1 MAILIRPQEGL
12 LLIDGEWERADSAE
26 TLEDRDPGTGEV
38 VGVLAQGGSD
48 EVDRAVG
55 AARRAAGDWA
65 ATAASA
71 RANYLNLAAARLEG
85 EADEWA
91 ELMTREMGKPLPEAK
106 VECIRAARILEFFAG
121 EAHRPF
127 GEQYASDQAQTW
139 LFTRREPV
147 GVVGIITPW
156 NFPAAIP
163 AWKLAPALV
172 FGNVVVVKFAE
183 DAALTG
189 LWLAR
194 ALHEAGLP
202 PGVLNVV
209 LGPGSRVGA
218 AIVDHAGID
227 AISFTGSTQVG
238 RSILAAAGK
247 SAKKVQLEMGGH
259 NPVIVRA
266 DADLDHA
273 LDSVALGAF
282 ASAGQKCTA
291 TRRVYVAREL
301 YEEFVTR
308 LVERAEGMKIGY
320 GLDEGTE
327 MGPLVNEVQLEGV
340 LEAIARAE
348 KQGTLRCGGRRLTDG
363 DRARGSYMG
372 PAVLTDLPHDSELAC
387 EEVFGPAV
395 GVWPVDNDQEAIE
408 LANRTRYGLSAS
420 IFTRDLDVAKRFVE
434 QVRAG
439 ILHVNSQTA
448 GAEVH
453 VPFGGLAATGYGPH
467 EQGRAALEFFT
478 EQKTV
483 YLDPSSPR

>member
-1 MAILIRPQEGL
+1 MAILTRPQEGRI
-12 LLIDGEWERADSAE
+12 LIDGDWHWSASAE

-38 VGVLAQGGSD
+38 VGVLAQGGPD
-48 EVDRAVG
+48 EVDRAVA
-55 AARRAAGDWA
+55 AARRAAPDWA
-65 ATAASA
+65 ALAASA
-71 RANYLNLAAARLEG
+71 RASYLNLAAARLEG
-85 EADEWA
+85 EAEEWA

-106 VECIRAARILEFFAG
+106 VECIRAVRILQFFAG

-172 FGNVVVVKFAE
+172 FGNAVVVKFAE
-183 DAALTG
+183 DGALTG

-209 LGPGSRVGA
+209 LGAGSRVGA
-218 AIVDHAGID
+218 AIVDHSGID

-238 RSILAAAGK
+238 RTILAVAGK

-259 NPVIVRA
+259 NPVVVRA

-273 LDSVALGAF
+273 LNSVVLGAF
-282 ASAGQKCTA
+282 ASSGQKCTA
-291 TRRVYVAREL
+291 TRRVYVAGEA

-308 LVERAEGMKIGY
+308 LVARAKSLKVGY
-320 GLDEGTE
+320 GLDQGTE

-340 LEAIARAE
+340 LEAVGRAE

-363 DRARGSYMG
+363 DYARGCYLG
-372 PAVLTDLPHDSELAC
+372 PAVFTDLPHDSELAC
-387 EEVFGPAV
+387 EEVFGPVV
-395 GVWPVDNDQEAIE
+395 GVWSVDDDEEALQ

-420 IFTRDLDVAKRFVE
+420 IFTRDLDLAKRFVE
-434 QVRAG
+434 RTRAG
-439 ILHVNSQTA
+439 IVHVNSQTA

-467 EQGRAALEFFT
+467 EQGRAAIEFFT

-483 YLDPSSPR
+483 YLDPSTPP

>member
-1 MAILIRPQEGL
+1 MAILTRPQEGL
-12 LLIDGEWERADSAE
+12 LLVDGGWERGVSAE

-38 VGVLAQGGSD
+38 VGVLAQGGPD
-48 EVDRAVG
+48 DVDRAAV
-55 AARRAAGDWA
+55 AARRALPAWA
-65 ATAASA
+65 AAAASA
-71 RANYLNLAAARLEG
+71 RAKYLNLAAARLEA

-91 ELMTREMGKPLPEAK
+91 ELMTLEMGKPLPEAK
-106 VECIRAARILEFFAG
+106 VECIRAARILQFFAG
-121 EAHRPF
+121 EGHRPF

-172 FGNVVVVKFAE
+172 FGNTVVIKLAE
-183 DAALTG
+183 DGALTG
-189 LWLAR
+189 LRLAR
-194 ALHEAGLP
+194 ALQDAGLP

-209 LGPGSRVGA
+209 LGPGSSVGA

-238 RSILAAAGK
+238 RSILAAAAE

-259 NPVIVRA
+259 NPVVVRT
-266 DADLDHA
+266 DADLDQA
-273 LDSVALGAF
+273 LDSVVLGAF

-301 YEEFVTR
+301 YDEFVTR
-308 LVERAEGMKIGY
+308 LVARAERLKVGH
-320 GLDEGTE
+320 GLDEGTQ

-340 LEAIARAE
+340 LESVAGAE
-348 KQGTLRCGGRRLTDG
+348 KQGTLRCGGRRLTGG
-363 DRARGSYMG
+363 DYARGFYMS
-372 PAVLTDLPHDSELAC
+372 PAVLTDLPHDSELAS

-395 GVWPVDNDQEAIE
+395 GVWPVDGDEEAIE
-408 LANRTRYGLSAS
+408 LANRTRFGLSAS
-420 IFTRDLDVAKRFVE
+420 IFTRDLDAAKRFVE
-434 QVRAG
+434 RVRAG
-439 ILHVNSQTA
+439 IVHVNSQTA
-448 GAEVH
+448 GADIH

-467 EQGRAALEFFT
+467 EQGRAAIEFFT

-483 YLDPSSPR
+483 YLDPSSQG

>member
-1 MAILIRPQEGL
+1 MATLARPQEGL
-12 LLIDGEWERADSAE
+12 MLIGGTWERSGE

-38 VGVLAQGGSD
+38 VGVLAQGGPD
-48 EVDRAVG
+48 DVDRAVA
-55 AARRAAGDWA
+55 AARWALTQWAGTPASERARHL
-65 ATAASA
+65 T
-71 RANYLNLAAARLEG
+71 LAAARLEG

-106 VECIRAARILEFFAG
+106 VECIRAVRILQFFAG

-172 FGNVVVVKFAE
+172 FGNTVVVKFAE
-183 DAALTG
+183 DGALTG
-189 LWLAR
+189 SWLAR
-194 ALHEAGLP
+194 ALQEAGLP

-209 LGPGSRVGA
+209 VGAGSRVGA
-218 AIVDHAGID
+218 AIVDHTGVD

-238 RSILAAAGK
+238 RTILAAAGK
-247 SAKKVQLEMGGH
+247 NAKKVQLEMGGH
-259 NPVIVRA
+259 NPVVVRE
-266 DADLDHA
+266 DADLDNA
-273 LDSVALGAF
+273 LNAVVLGAF
-282 ASAGQKCTA
+282 ASSGQKCTA
-291 TRRVYVAREL
+291 TRRVYVAREI
-301 YEEFVTR
+301 YDEFVTR
-308 LVERAEGMKIGY
+308 LVARAKSLKVGY
-320 GLDEGTE
+320 GLHEDTE

-340 LEAIARAE
+340 LEALARAE
-348 KQGTLRCGGRRLTDG
+348 EQATLRSGGRRLTDG
-363 DRARGSYMG
+363 DYARGCYMS
-372 PAVLTDLPHDSELAC
+372 PAVLTDLSHDSEMAN

-395 GVWPVDNDQEAIE
+395 AVWPVEGDEEAIE

-439 ILHVNSQTA
+439 IVHVNSQTA

-483 YLDPSSPR
+483 YFDPSS